1 MKNLTAIALFVV
13 ATFIAAGTAPAQD
26 HMVKATVPFNF
37 TIGDQALP
45 SGTYTIGSS
54 VNAPS
59 VLEIR
64 NRAKKVELL
73 SMGQPGQNNPR
84 HDNTLVFHKY
94 GNQYFLSEIRTEG
107 SSMNIHF
114 PTTKAEKRARAQ
126 VEEAGLFVSDPV
138 LIALN
143 R

>member
-37 TIGDQALP
+37 TIGDQTLP
-45 SGTYTIGSS
+45 SGTYTIGST
-54 VNAPS
+54 VYAPN

-64 NRAKKVELL
+64 NRDKKVEIL
-73 SMGQPGQNNPR
+73 SLGQPDQNNPR
-84 HDNTLVFHKY
+84 QDNMLVFHKY
-94 GNQYFLSEIRTEG
+94 GNQYFLSEIRSES
-107 SSMNIHF
+107 SSMNLHF

-126 VEEAGLFVSDPV
+126 VEEAGLFVNDPV